1 MLSTLIERRDLIV
14 NNLLLIKMQLKIL
27 IAQINKAIRILFIN
41 LEGKLNRKKTKIIIF
56 FKIKIAIISR
66 KKEIIKRIRKHYIQ
80 NKL

>member
-14 NNLLLIKMQLKIL
+14 NNLLLIRMQATILK
-27 IAQINKAIRILFIN
+27 AQINKAIRILFIN
-41 LEGKLNRKKTKIIIF
+41 LEGKLNRKKTRIIIF

>member
-1 MLSTLIERRDLIV
+1 MLSILIERRDLIV

-41 LEGKLNRKKTKIIIF
+41 IEGKLNRKKTKIIIF
-56 FKIKIAIISR
+56 FKIRIAIISR
-66 KKEIIKRIRKHYIQ
+66 KRVIIKTICKHYIQ